1 MNSCILMV
9 RIIKQPELRYTADA
23 QLPVAEMMVEFSN
36 PGIENKPAVLK
47 VVAWR
52 DLAQQ
57 VSQQYYEGNVIIV
70 EGRLN
75 MNTIERP
82 EGFKE
87 KRAELIASRI
97 YPAGPEAMGQDA
109 DRMSASSSSRTVPKQ
124 QPQELDY
131 SNNNVVPLESRRS
144 STVKQQS
151 KPNEPEEELPSEDTD
166 GPGDYDPIPF

>member
-1 MNSCILMV
+1 MV

-57 VSQQYYEGNVIIV
+57 VSQQYYESDVIIV

-75 MNTIERP
+75 MNTIDRP

-97 YPAGPEAMGQDA
+97 YPAGPEAMGQDGNQI
-109 DRMSASSSSRTVPKQ
+109 STSSSSRTVPTQ
-124 QPQELDY
+124 QSEGRDY
-131 SNNNVVPLESRRS
+131 SNNNVVPLESRRT

-151 KPNEPEEELPSEDTD
+151 KPNEPEEELLSEDSD

>member
-9 RIIKQPELRYTADA
+9 RIIKEPELRYTADA
-23 QLPVAEMMVEFSN
+23 QLPIAEMMVEFPN
-36 PGIENKPAVLK
+36 IGIENKPAVLK
-47 VVAWR
+47 LVAWR

-57 VSQQYYEGNVIIV
+57 VSQQYHEGDVIIV

-75 MNTIERP
+75 MNTIDRP

-97 YPAGPEAMGQDA
+97 YPAGPEAMGQNEMQ
-109 DRMSASSSSRTVPKQ
+109 MSTTSSQRSETQQ
-124 QPQELDY
+124 QPRDRDH
-131 SNNNVVPLESRRS
+131 NNVVTLESRRS

-151 KPNEPEEELPSEDTD
+151 KLTEPEEEMRPEDND
-166 GPGDYDPIPF
+166 SPGDYDPIPF